1 MKTKLGLIGGLGL
14 TPSANI
20 GRDAAIYEAVHGTA
34 PDIAGLDLANPSAL
48 LLSATMMLKDMGF
61 KEEAGKISKAMFKTF
76 EEGKFLT
83 GDLGG
88 NSKGAEFTKAVIGN
102 IE

>member
-1 MKTKLGLIGGLGL
+1 MKAKLGLIGGLGL

-34 PDIAGLDLANPSAL
+34 PDIAGQDLANPSAL
-48 LLSATMMLKDMGF
+48 MLSATMMLKDMGF

-76 EEGKFLT
+76 EDGKFLT

-88 NSKGAEFTKAVIGN
+88 KSKGAEFTKAVIGN